1 MQINNNSL
9 CISTNTSSRE
19 MLLKVNAEL
28 IENLRS
34 RVNQKR
40 FKPQVGD
47 SIRLGYYRAL
57 IQALQAHDNILKDVE
72 LDDLKKELEELKE
85 ALKCRGRE

>member
-1 MQINNNSL
+1 MKTAINPLN
-9 CISTNTSSRE
+9 ISPDLSSRE

-57 IQALQAHDNILKDVE
+57 IQALSCQNTILKDVE
-72 LDDLKKELEELKE
+72 LDQLQTEIEELRE
-85 ALKCRGRE
+85 ALKCHSRE

>member
-1 MQINNNSL
+1 MKTAINTQS
-9 CISTNTSSRE
+9 ISPYFSSRE
-19 MLLKVNAEL
+19 MLLKVNTEL

-40 FKPQVGD
+40 FKPQAGD

-57 IQALQAHDNILKDVE
+57 IQALTCQNTILKDVE
-72 LDDLKKELEELKE
+72 LDQLQAEVQELKE
-85 ALKCRGRE
+85 ALKCRSRE